1 MFQDHHKL
9 HFWGFYEC
17 IYAYQLLT
25 SGKRDILSS
34 TELVFF
40 FPMNFV
46 KLFCKNLEE
55 IPGYHHECYHYRI
68 KLMLYSIHT
77 WLVLVRSAGLCGLF
91 KNVSTVSEYP
101 FSAAK

>member
-1 MFQDHHKL
+1 MTFL
-9 HFWGFYEC
+9 GFYEC
-17 IYAYQLLT
+17 IYAYQLPT
-25 SGKRDILSS
+25 SGKRDI
-34 TELVFF
+34 

-55 IPGYHHECYHYRI
+55 IPGYHHECYYYRI
-68 KLMLYSIHT
+68 KLMLYSTHT